1 MKHFNDSLWADFVRG
16 VVNHDTRRE
25 MEAHL
30 ESGCATCQSA
40 KQWLQRVEGVAAL
53 DRKHAIPNRWI
64 ARAREVF
71 PLNGTNNTW
80 IEDLV
85 ATIGELVFETRFD
98 AQPSGI
104 RSLPT
109 TATGGRMV
117 FRAGDY
123 RIHVSVESPTVGEPG
138 EIVGQISND
147 LDPPE
152 SLEGI
157 VVQAIAGGRMLS
169 ETTAN
174 RFGEFV
180 IEYLFLEQATLRLAS
195 RERGLRIEVPLYPE
209 TRNAVLEE

>member
-1 MKHFNDSLWADFVRG
+1 MKHFNESLWADFVRG
-16 VVNHDTRRE
+16 LVDADARRA

-30 ESGCATCQSA
+30 GTGCKTCLST
-40 KQWLQRVEGVAAL
+40 KNWLQRVEGVAAV
-53 DRKHAIPNRWI
+53 DRKQEIPSSWI

-71 PLNGTNNTW
+71 PPSGTKSTW

-85 ATIGELVFETRFD
+85 AIVGGLVFETRLE
-98 AQPSGI
+98 AQPAGI
-104 RSLPT
+104 RSLP
-109 TATGGRMV
+109 ATSGGRMV

-123 RIHVSVESPTVGEPG
+123 RIHVSIELPTAGESG

-152 SLEGI
+152 SQEGI
-157 VVQAIAGGRMLS
+157 VVQAVTGGRMLR

-180 IEYLFLEQATLRLAS
+180 IEYPFLEMATLRLAS
-195 RERGLRIEVPLYPE
+195 RERKLRIEIPLYTE
-209 TRNAVLEE
+209 IRNPLEEGH